1 MGKKIYAVKN
11 GRKTGLF
18 KTWEEC
24 EAQIKGYSGALYKS
38 FSDIS
43 EAKAYLGIDTTLSEG
58 ENADVIAYV
67 DGSYDDAQ
75 KLFSYGIVMIIDDN
89 EIRLSERFDESEK
102 DMIEMHNVA
111 GEIAAARK
119 AMEYCI
125 KNGYSSLDI
134 YHDYEGIAK
143 WCTGDWT
150 PSKPKTI
157 EYKEYFDSIKDI
169 LSIRFFKVKGHSGDK
184 YNEIAD
190 ELAKNAIAGMELKE
204 ESINKIN
211 VYADRDNFEELLSE
225 CGTEL
230 WLEKFVK
237 ESFSPNGTAERLVYK
252 VNGNKHQIDAFFR
265 NDGSATI
272 KGVGNNNIYN
282 SLFLN
287 KLGTKCFQNKH
298 ENAQCTFNRISD
310 DIFNKITDYLNQNE
324 KVTLIS
330 EEQVVNPEHK
340 LLKYKSAFGD
350 KITIKRFANNTV
362 TFQGNPAYLFSQLM
376 YIMSMQDEV
385 TEEEINEKQKE
396 VYKANISVAETRN
409 ILKERLP
416 NAYDKL
422 EEEFKKMISPS
433 ISLSN
438 SQIEVEEYSCY
449 VFPILKGVEALLLK
463 LLLNKS
469 IIINPNAAKGSG
481 EHKNFSEIFEPSVPG
496 NKSSRYVVLSK
507 ISTNIS
513 NPTYI
518 NCLEDLYNYLKQ
530 SRHVYFHAN
539 QILMMTRMIFDKSEA
554 DAILTDT
561 LELIDEVAKKVL

>member
-18 KTWEEC
+18 NTWEEC
-24 EAQIKGYSGALYKS
+24 EAQTKGYSGALYKAFTS
-38 FSDIS
+38 IS
-43 EAKAYLGIDTTLSEG
+43 EAKAYLGSDTALRED
-58 ENADVIAYV
+58 EKADVIAYV

-119 AMEYCI
+119 AMEYCV
-125 KNGYSSLDI
+125 KNGYSTLDI

-157 EYKEYFDSIKDI
+157 EYKEYFDSIKDK
-169 LSIRFFKVKGHSGDK
+169 LSISFFKVTGHSGDK

-190 ELAKNAIAGMELKE
+190 ALAKNAIAGIELKE
-204 ESINKIN
+204 ENISKIN
-211 VYADRDNFEELLSE
+211 VYVDRDNFEELLTE
-225 CGTEL
+225 CGIEL
-230 WLEKFVK
+230 WQDKFEKD
-237 ESFSPNGTAERLVYK
+237 SFSQNGTAERLVYR
-252 VNGNKHQIDAFFR
+252 VSGNTYQIDVFFKA
-265 NDGSATI
+265 DGSATI
-272 KGVGNNNIYN
+272 KGVGSNNIYN

-287 KLGTKCFQNKH
+287 KLGTKCFKNKH
-298 ENAQCTFNRISD
+298 ENAHCTFNRISD
-310 DIFNKITDYLNQNE
+310 DVFNKITDYLNQNE
-324 KVTLIS
+324 KVTLLL

-396 VYKANISVAETRN
+396 VYKATITVDEARN
-409 ILKERLP
+409 ILKDRLP

-422 EEEFKKMISPS
+422 EEGFKKMISPS

-449 VFPILKGVEALLLK
+449 VFPLLKGLEALLLK

-469 IIINPNAAKGSG
+469 IIINPNAVKGNG

-496 NKSSRYVVLSK
+496 NKTSRFVVKSN

-513 NPTYI
+513 DSTYV

-554 DAILTDT
+554 DAILNDT